1 MKLNAGFNRDQD
13 FQYRPTPLQG
23 QHIARRADVTL
34 AAFDDF
40 QMDYAG
46 YYDFDLGPDDGI
58 GSQDYALPLDFG
70 PQAGAEEPAEGSEA
84 PGLEEETM
92 SVEVGREAPPPRAPR
107 ESLDSRLLGRGREE
121 LEALST
127 VSRAASEQPYDDFG
141 LGAGD
146 LTIEGLTFDDV
157 ALPVISDREKT
168 PEQTTRAC
176 KFNSCCSHITLL
188 THFPASPLTE
198 PPQTPP
204 DIQAAPQPVEKA
216 KRRVKEKKAIV
227 DEETE
232 MPGAR
237 TGPRAGVFARN
248 DRDISDI
255 LTEHQ
260 YLPRSALVMQLM
272 EIRNDPL
279 AYFMPTKVTPQGT
292 FVYAGPPGLSGEL
305 AEMFMRP
312 ALPAPGKKPKPPST
326 GKKRKVSGRETEE
339 DEEEV
344 ERMRKRA
351 HVPESVGV
359 PSEALGR
366 MSIEPGL
373 EFESRAPVE
382 EFQMPIPEDVPMPDV
397 SVEQEEIPRRR
408 SVSVA
413 ASQRSRM
420 STPALEEESGHVYA
434 DVTCPI
440 ATFDERGAASQ
451 VPSEAEAQRDGKG
464 YSKNTVKALGLLRGE
479 LQVEEGA
486 AENIMSFNEMAT
498 KVGLADS
505 LSNAVT
511 NIAPCQAS
519 RRAASAF
526 FFELLLLST
535 KDFIR
540 VTQEGPFENIEIRG
554 KEKLW
559 ADQRGSSVAP
569 TSSIGG
575 SGSQSQV

>member
-1 MKLNAGFNRDQD
+1 
-13 FQYRPTPLQG
+13 
-23 QHIARRADVTL
+23 
-34 AAFDDF
+34 
-40 QMDYAG
+40 
-46 YYDFDLGPDDGI
+46 
-58 GSQDYALPLDFG
+58 
-70 PQAGAEEPAEGSEA
+70 
-84 PGLEEETM
+84 
-92 SVEVGREAPPPRAPR
+92 
-107 ESLDSRLLGRGREE
+107 
-121 LEALST
+121 
-127 VSRAASEQPYDDFG
+127 
-141 LGAGD
+141 
-146 LTIEGLTFDDV
+146 
-157 ALPVISDREKT
+157 
-168 PEQTTRAC
+168 
-176 KFNSCCSHITLL
+176 
-188 THFPASPLTE
+188 
-198 PPQTPP
+198 
-204 DIQAAPQPVEKA
+204 
-216 KRRVKEKKAIV
+216 
-227 DEETE
+227 
-232 MPGAR
+232 
-237 TGPRAGVFARN
+237 VFARN

-292 FVYAGPPGLSGEL
+292 FVYAGPPGLSGGL

-312 ALPAPGKKPKPPST
+312 ALPAPGKKPKPLSA

-339 DEEEV
+339 DEEEM

-351 HVPESVGV
+351 HVPESFGV

-382 EFQMPIPEDVPMPDV
+382 EFHMPIPEDVPMPDV

-413 ASQRSRM
+413 PSHRSRM

-440 ATFDERGAASQ
+440 ATFDERGAPLQ
-451 VPSEAEAQRDGKG
+451 VPSEAEVQHDGKG

-486 AENIMSFNEMAT
+486 AENVMSFNEMAT
-498 KVGLADS
+498 K
-505 LSNAVT
+505 
-511 NIAPCQAS
+511 AS

-540 VTQEGPFENIEIRG
+540 VTQEGPFENIEIRA

-559 ADQRGSSVAP
+559 ADRRGSSVAP